1 MNMSGRLTLVKTT
14 LSTIPLYT
22 PFNVELPPWLIK
34 SMNKMM
40 KCFLWL
46 GIEVVQRGK
55 CLVSWSK
62 VQRLLELGG
71 LGVLDLKWMDRAL
84 CTRWHLPYSFYSIT
98 LSFFCAS
105 TSWLL
110 LGDGATFKF
119 WSSPWLHGHTVKE
132 LAPKLFATVS
142 RCACKTWTVA
152 AGLRNHTLIHDIT

>member
-1 MNMSGRLTLVKTT
+1 MSDKLPVWKGKLMNMSGRLTLVKTT

-84 CTRWHLPYSFYSIT
+84 CT
-98 LSFFCAS
+98 
-105 TSWLL
+105 
-110 LGDGATFKF
+110 
-119 WSSPWLHGHTVKE
+119 
-132 LAPKLFATVS
+132 
-142 RCACKTWTVA
+142 
-152 AGLRNHTLIHDIT
+152 